1 MPTGPV
7 PAEPPRE
14 AAIERLLARLP
25 VIRDAAAQIKEMLLA
40 NLVMIGEIPAPTF
53 GEQARLRFLQDRFA
67 ECGLVNCSSD
77 ELNNAL
83 GIVDGAEAESKRN
96 ILIVAHGDT
105 AFARTEDHTISVN
118 EDRAVGPGVADNAL
132 GLAAV
137 ATLPTLLDRLGMQL
151 RSNLVLMGSSRSL
164 GRGDIEG
171 LRFFME
177 NTPLKIHYGVCVE
190 GAQLG
195 RLSYNAIGMLR
206 GEIVVEVPED
216 YDITR
221 FGASHVI
228 RILNRIVSRIEQIP
242 LPADPKTTIL
252 IGSINSGSTYNIIPS
267 RAEMRFE
274 VRSESADMVQ
284 RLHDT
289 IQQIVD
295 EMVVT
300 TRANVEFH
308 VVTQRE
314 PGGIAYTHPLV
325 QVTRRIMDQLDI
337 EPQVSPSLSELV
349 AFIRQQ
355 IPAVTLG
362 ISTGRSLGKIN
373 ETIQIEPMY
382 TGLTQ
387 LLAVLIAIDEG
398 LCDDD

>member
-1 MPTGPV
+1 MPPGPV
-7 PAEPPRE
+7 QADSQREP
-14 AAIERLLARLP
+14 AIERLLGRLP
-25 VIRDAAAQIKEMLLA
+25 EFRDAAAQIKEMLLA
-40 NLVMIGEIPAPTF
+40 NLVMIGEIPSPTF
-53 GEQARLRFLQDRFA
+53 DEQRRLRFLQDRFA
-67 ECGLVNCSSD
+67 ECGLVNCSTD

-83 GIVDGAEAESKRN
+83 GIMPGAEEERH
-96 ILIVAHGDT
+96 ILVVAHGDT

-118 EDRAVGPGVADNAL
+118 EDHAIGPAVADNAL

-137 ATLPTLLDRLGMQL
+137 ATLPTLLDRLGIAL

-164 GRGDIEG
+164 GRGDLEG
-171 LRFFME
+171 LRFFLE
-177 NTPLKIHYGVCVE
+177 NSPLKIDYGVCVE

-206 GEIVVEVPED
+206 GEIIVEVPEE
-216 YDITR
+216 YDISR

-228 RILNRIVSRIEQIP
+228 RILNRIISRIEQIP
-242 LPADPKTTIL
+242 LPAEPKTTIL
-252 IGSINSGSTYNIIPS
+252 IGSINSGSTYNIIPN

-274 VRSESADMVQ
+274 VRSESADMVR
-284 RLHDT
+284 RLHDH

-300 TRANVEFH
+300 TRANVVFH

-314 PGGIAYTHPLV
+314 PGGIAFAHPLV
-325 QVTRRIMDQLDI
+325 QITRRVMDNLNI

-349 AFIRQQ
+349 AFIRNQ

-362 ISTGRSLGKIN
+362 ISNGRNLGKTN
-373 ETIQIEPMY
+373 EAIMIEPMY

-398 LCDDD
+398 LCDVD